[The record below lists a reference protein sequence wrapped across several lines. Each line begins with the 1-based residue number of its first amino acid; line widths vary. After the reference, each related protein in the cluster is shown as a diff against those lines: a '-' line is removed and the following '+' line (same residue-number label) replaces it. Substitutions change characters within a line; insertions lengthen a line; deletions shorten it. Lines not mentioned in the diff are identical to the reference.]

1 MLDARTL
8 IRPLLAAPFVVGAL
22 NTLRSPKPTADKAAG
37 VAVPIAEAV
46 GLPTNP
52 EMLVKLNAGVQI
64 GAAVALGL
72 GWAPPRWHWCSAP
85 RSCRRRL
92 PGTASGRRARRRRAN
107 AQLVQFGKNA
117 GLLGGLL
124 AVALDTGGRPS
135 LFWSGRRAAEHAAHS
150 VAETVSG
157 AYHALP
163 VVS

>member
-1 MLDARTL
+1 MLDARML
-8 IRPLLAAPFVVGAL
+8 IRPLLAAPFIVGAV
-22 NTLRSPKPTADKAAG
+22 NALRSPKPTAEKAAG

-46 GLPTNP
+46 GLPANP

-72 GWAPPRWHWCSAP
+72 GWAP
-85 RSCRRRL
+85 
-92 PGTASGRRARRRRAN
+92 RAAALVLSTSLVPTTVAGHRFWDEREEKARN

-124 AVALDTGGRPS
+124 AAAIDTGGRPS

-150 VAETVSG
+150 VADTVSG

-163 VVS
+163 LVS

>member
-8 IRPLLAAPFVVGAL
+8 IRPLLAAPFIVGAINAL
-22 NTLRSPKPTADKAAG
+22 KSPKSAADRSAG

-52 EMLVKLNAGVQI
+52 ETLVKLNAGVQI

-72 GWAPPRWHWCSAP
+72 GWAPRAAALLLSTSLVPTTIAGHRFWDE
-85 RSCRRRL
+85 RE
-92 PGTASGRRARRRRAN
+92 GQGRD

-124 AVALDTGGRPS
+124 AAALDTGGRPS

-150 VAETVSG
+150 VADTVSG
-157 AYHALP
+157 AYRALP
-163 VVS
+163 IVS